1 MRLFGKRDDPARAIA
16 DFWRWWPRI
25 RPHVEESIATGA
37 VGPDAEL
44 VAVESS
50 AGVRT
55 LHLYADPASPAIAT
69 VRRMTPA
76 WREGRA
82 SVEITHDPALKGVS
96 RLS

>member
-1 MRLFGKRDDPARAIA
+1 M
-16 DFWRWWPRI
+16 
-25 RPHVEESIATGA
+25 
-37 VGPDAEL
+37 
-44 VAVESS
+44 ESS